1 MSYLGSLVVYCDLV
15 VLVRVFAGE
24 KLLERFFDID
34 LETARLQGDFIVT
47 DASASNGTFGNWGIA
62 CGIVY
67 VSGVGPGSG
76 MLPRVTLAIVYVRC
90 SVRVENS
97 RSSAGLG
104 RLRAHATGEL
114 GRRHQS
120 MGAGLGVVGGEDG
133 AMA

>member
-1 MSYLGSLVVYCDLV
+1 
-15 VLVRVFAGE
+15 
-24 KLLERFFDID
+24 
-34 LETARLQGDFIVT
+34 
-47 DASASNGTFGNWGIA
+47 
-62 CGIVY
+62 
-67 VSGVGPGSG
+67 

-104 RLRAHATGEL
+104 GLRAHATGEL